1 MTKEMFCSNNEQV
14 ESLYVLAE
22 IILNRTENINQ
33 SDLFQVPYFKY
44 FLVFA
49 NGLWVC
55 TEGLFCFCFCFLQV
69 EYFLLQDDMRE
80 EKNV

>member
-1 MTKEMFCSNNEQV
+1 MTKEMFCSNHAKV

-22 IILNRTENINQ
+22 MVLRRTENINQ
-33 SDLFQVPYFKY
+33 GDLSQVLYFKY
-44 FLVFA
+44 FLHTA
-49 NGLWVC
+49 NGRPLSMYWRVV
-55 TEGLFCFCFCFLQV
+55 LLLFLQV